1 MDSSTMAAAPLDL
14 LILRQENKKAFIE
27 YRWRIKAAE
36 GGIGSDTLAEDG
48 E

>member
-1 MDSSTMAAAPLDL
+1 MDSGTMTVDPSES
-14 LILRQENKKAFIE
+14 LIRRQENKKAFIE
-27 YRWRIKAAE
+27 YRWRINAAE